1 MDPTRRQALQRLAG
15 FGATAAALGGSGHW
29 LHDRAR
35 HVDDESDVLPSFE
48 VERSTTY
55 SDFAVGRGG
64 DARANTRAAVEAL
77 GGMGL
82 FVKPGDRVMIKPNVA
97 WKRIPEQAAT
107 TNPDVIAELVV
118 LCRDAGAGEVVVFDS
133 PCDAGPATFRTS
145 GIQSAVEAVGGKVAW
160 PDKTDYVKVAFGGSL
175 IKQWT
180 IWNQLPKFDKVINAA
195 IAKHHVQSRVTC
207 GMKNWYGILGGDRGL
222 LHQNIHGSI
231 VDLAAAVKPTL
242 TVLDAQR
249 VLMRN
254 GPTGG
259 SLGDVKEVRAVAAGL
274 DPVAIDAWGIEQLDQ
289 RVEDV
294 LFISQ
299 AVARGLGQA
308 EWRKLKYKEVQV
320 G

>member
-1 MDPTRRQALQRLAG
+1 
-15 FGATAAALGGSGHW
+15 
-29 LHDRAR
+29 
-35 HVDDESDVLPSFE
+35 
-48 VERSTTY
+48 
-55 SDFAVGRGG
+55 
-64 DARANTRAAVEAL
+64 
-77 GGMGL
+77 MGL

-118 LCRDAGAGEVVVFDS
+118 LCRDAGAGEVVVFDC

-160 PDKTDYVKVAFGGSL
+160 PDKTDFVKVAFGGSL

-180 IWNQLPKFDKVINAA
+180 IWNKLPKFDKVINAA
-195 IAKHHVQSRVTC
+195 IAKHHVQSRATC

-231 VDLAAAVKPTL
+231 VDLAATVKPTL

-308 EWRKLKYKEVQV
+308 DWRKLKHKEVQV